1 MQGEEGSKIEDLK
14 EVAALKEEED
24 QIEEEEEATDQLLIE
39 DVPKISPE
47 DMDALL
53 IEAFYRSI
61 MESVK
66 DSDLPLEPSDL
77 QNEHLSLYQTPEGS
91 KL

>member
-1 MQGEEGSKIEDLK
+1 M
-14 EVAALKEEED
+14 
-24 QIEEEEEATDQLLIE
+24 IE

>member
-1 MQGEEGSKIEDLK
+1 M
-14 EVAALKEEED
+14 AALKEEED

-77 QNEHLSLYQTPEGS
+77 QNEHLSLYQTPEGY